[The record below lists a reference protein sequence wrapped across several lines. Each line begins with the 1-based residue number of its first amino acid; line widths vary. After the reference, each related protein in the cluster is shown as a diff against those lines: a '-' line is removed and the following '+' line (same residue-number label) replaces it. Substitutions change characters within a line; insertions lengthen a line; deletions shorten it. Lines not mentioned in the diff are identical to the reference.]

1 MTSYRNPRRSIY
13 HGRLIDLGVET
24 AHLPNGH
31 TVELEIVRH
40 PGGAVAVAINEDVQ
54 VCLLKQFRYAVDQP
68 ALWELPAGCID
79 EADETPLATAGR
91 ELREEAGV
99 VAEIWHE
106 LGSILPSPGFCDERL
121 HLFLA
126 QNLTQVETRQD
137 TDEIIEIHW
146 IALDEAMTM
155 AAEGQ
160 IIDAKTVV
168 GLFRAYHKL
177 SGAPDYK
184 LRF

>member
-1 MTSYRNPRRSIY
+1 MKRMKHHWPLPEENCAKK
-13 HGRLIDLGVET
+13 LG
-24 AHLPNGH
+24 
-31 TVELEIVRH
+31 IV
-40 PGGAVAVAINEDVQ
+40 
-54 VCLLKQFRYAVDQP
+54 
-68 ALWELPAGCID
+68 AG
-79 EADETPLATAGR
+79 T
-91 ELREEAGV
+91 
-99 VAEIWHE
+99 WHE

-121 HLFLA
+121 HLYLA

-168 GLFRAYHKL
+168 GLFRAYRKL
-177 SGAPDYK
+177 SGAPDHK
-184 LRF
+184 F

>member
-13 HGRLIDLGVET
+13 HGRLIDLGIET

-40 PGGAVAVAINEDVQ
+40 PGGAVAVAIDEDEQ
-54 VCLLKQFRYAVDQP
+54 VCLLKQFRYAVNQP

-79 EADETPLATAGR
+79 DADETPLVTAGR
-91 ELREEAGV
+91 ELREEAGI
-99 VAEIWHE
+99 VAGTWHE
-106 LGSILPSPGFCDERL
+106 LGSILTSPGFCDERL
-121 HLFLA
+121 HLYLA

-146 IALDEAMTM
+146 IALDEAMRM
-155 AAEGQ
+155 IEEGQ

-168 GLFRAYHKL
+168 GLFRAYRIL
-177 SGAPDYK
+177 SGAPDHK
-184 LRF
+184 F